1 MATSY
6 DLNIVQGSQTTVRFT
21 VKDDNGAYL
30 NLSGYSLRGSV
41 KHRYSDTGILLNLS
55 PSGVSGYLHQGL
67 IQVKFTTEETKNLPI
82 IQGVYDIEIFSGGYV
97 EKIVGGYINIFPE
110 VTTNSL

>member
-6 DLNIVQGSQTTVRFT
+6 DLNIVKGSQIVVKFT
-21 VKDDNGAYL
+21 LKDDNGDYL
-30 NLSGYSLRGSV
+30 NISGYGLRGSV

-55 PSGVSGYLHQGL
+55 PSGVAGFLHQGL
-67 IQVKFTTEETKNLPI
+67 VQIKFTAEETKNLPI
-82 IQGVYDIEIFSGGYV
+82 VQGVYDIEIFSGDYI

-110 VTTNSL
+110 VTTNSQ

>member
-6 DLNIVQGSQTTVRFT
+6 DLNIVKGSQTVVKFT
-21 VKDDNGAYL
+21 VKDDNGDYL
-30 NLSGYSLRGSV
+30 NISGYGLRGSV

-55 PSGVSGYLHQGL
+55 PSGVAGYLHEGL
-67 IQVKFTTEETKNLPI
+67 VQIKFTAEETKDLPI
-82 IQGVYDIEIFSGGYV
+82 IQGVYDIEIFSGDYI
-97 EKIVGGYINIFPE
+97 EKIVGGFINIFPE